1 MRTFKIA
8 LAALMA
14 LTLVASCGEDKV
26 VSRQDYDNLAKDYEE
41 LKNGS
46 AAIREEYATQ
56 AESIDN
62 ILQKLA
68 LISGNT
74 LTLRSDMERGTA
86 ELTQVL
92 KQEEQPAEEGA

>member
-41 LKNGS
+41 LKIGNEKVYAAYDGS
-46 AAIREEYATQ
+46 FQYLLKEGEKTF
-56 AESIDN
+56 SG
-62 ILQKLA
+62 KLYDKDQNMPSPNMP
-68 LISGNT
+68 L
-74 LTLRSDMERGTA
+74 
-86 ELTQVL
+86 
-92 KQEEQPAEEGA
+92 